1 MAEAKIIIYGA
12 KSIALGIGEAVRKLY
27 PENPPLCFLVGS
39 LQGNPSMLMGLRV
52 REIEEFV
59 SATGQ
64 ENLGGYR

>member
-52 REIEEFV
+52 REIEE
-59 SATGQ
+59 
-64 ENLGGYR
+64 